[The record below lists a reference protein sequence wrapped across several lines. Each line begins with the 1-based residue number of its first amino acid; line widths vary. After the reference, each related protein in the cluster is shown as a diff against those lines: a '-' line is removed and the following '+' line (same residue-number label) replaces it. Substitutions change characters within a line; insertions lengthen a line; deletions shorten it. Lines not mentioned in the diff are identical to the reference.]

1 MRFSSKVITITWIVK
16 ISMLF
21 SRCIKGVE
29 PNLTEIFLPRSRPSV
44 PIDDQTWLTGIIKAS
59 DWVMFQQSPSL
70 ELPSQSIANMIWNIL
85 AKYFD
90 VDGPRHSS

>member
-1 MRFSSKVITITWIVK
+1 LIPT
-16 ISMLF
+16 
-21 SRCIKGVE
+21 
-29 PNLTEIFLPRSRPSV
+29 
-44 PIDDQTWLTGIIKAS
+44 DDQTWLTEVINLLIDRIKAS
-59 DWVMFQQSPSL
+59 DWVMFQESPSL

>member
-1 MRFSSKVITITWIVK
+1 MI
-16 ISMLF
+16 
-21 SRCIKGVE
+21 
-29 PNLTEIFLPRSRPSV
+29 

-59 DWVMFQQSPSL
+59 DLVMFQQSPSL

-90 VDGPRHSS
+90 VDGPRHAKTKNYIVLSFSIES

>member
-1 MRFSSKVITITWIVK
+1 M
-16 ISMLF
+16 
-21 SRCIKGVE
+21 
-29 PNLTEIFLPRSRPSV
+29 
-44 PIDDQTWLTGIIKAS
+44 PIDDQTWLTGVIKAS

>member
-1 MRFSSKVITITWIVK
+1 LI
-16 ISMLF
+16 
-21 SRCIKGVE
+21 
-29 PNLTEIFLPRSRPSV
+29 
-44 PIDDQTWLTGIIKAS
+44 PIDDQTWLTGVIKAS
-59 DWVMFQQSPSL
+59 DWVMFQESPSL